1 MYKNAFKKLP
11 FVILYVL
18 DQHKGQEM
26 WNKFILENGGMLKVY
41 FWLLQEWKKCDKSVS
56 NYAHTL
62 EFVPNSCKSEKMCNE
77 TVDTYPS
84 AIQFIPAQYKVHTK
98 CVIKLLLLVLLYLI
112 MFLIDILMK

>member
-1 MYKNAFKKLP
+1 MCKNAFNKLP

-84 AIQFIPAQYKVHTK
+84 AIQFIPAQYKVHEMCNKATVA
-98 CVIKLLLLVLLYLI
+98 CPFDYVPDWYTH
-112 MFLIDILMK
+112 